1 MMSNI
6 PYQDDILQF
15 ACDSL
20 FSLPI
25 DSMSLNQYPIEYDDR
40 IRQQIFSSPEVNTS
54 IFVHNINHLF
64 IRLITKN

>member
-25 DSMSLNQYPIEYDDR
+25 DSMSLNQYPIEYDDAKH
-40 IRQQIFSSPEVNTS
+40 F
-54 IFVHNINHLF
+54 FVEMHSEIW
-64 IRLITKN
+64 